1 MRQFAS
7 PVASFEDIG
16 ARLRDR
22 AASLRAYGVDAVTVF
37 GSFASGDFDGTS
49 DVDLIVEPGPRTF
62 TELLD
67 LQDVLESAL
76 MRRVDVLT
84 PKAVKPS
91 LSSEVARTG
100 RRIAL

>member
-1 MRQFAS
+1 MRQFAP

-16 ARLRDR
+16 VRLKQRTE
-22 AASLRAYGVDAVTVF
+22 SLRALGVEAVTVF
-37 GSFASGDFDGTS
+37 GSFASGDFDGAS
-49 DVDLIVEPGPRTF
+49 DVDLIVEPGPKSF
-62 TELLD
+62 TELMD

-91 LSSEVARTG
+91 LAGEVERTG

>member
-1 MRQFAS
+1 MRQFAP

-22 AASLRAYGVDAVTVF
+22 AAHLRDFGVEAVTVF
-37 GSFASGDFDGTS
+37 GSFASGEFDGTS
-49 DVDLIVEPGPRTF
+49 DVDLLVEPGPKTF
-62 TELLD
+62 PELLD
-67 LQDVLESAL
+67 LQDLLESAL

-91 LSSEVARTG
+91 LAGEVERTG